1 MNPPPSLE
9 RRVQFA
15 LLMVVVLGAY
25 VGAVVGGLELIRR
38 LSFPYLGSGAHVTR
52 PAAALGVAVPAL
64 WYLAGRERAAAGRRV
79 VVAILA
85 TIPSLALCV
94 WGARAANALL
104 DPGAGQWLEYRV
116 AGYEG
121 RGNAR
126 LVLASPP
133 ERFASRLVLDRGPLE
148 DEREAG
154 TPVWVLI
161 RPGAFRASWIADH
174 RYAPPPAR

>member
-1 MNPPPSLE
+1 MSPPQSLT

-15 LLMVVVLGAY
+15 LLMVVVLSAY
-25 VGAVVGGLELIRR
+25 SGVVLGGLALARR
-38 LSFPYLGSGAHVTR
+38 LAFPYLGSGAHVTR
-52 PAAALGVAVPAL
+52 AATALGVLLPTL
-64 WYLAGRERAAAGRRV
+64 WYVAGRDRPAAGRRAA
-79 VVAILA
+79 VAIVA
-85 TIPSLALCV
+85 TAPCLALCV

-104 DPGAGQWLEYRV
+104 DPSPGRWAEYRV

-133 ERFASRLVLDRGPLE
+133 DEFASRLIVARGPLE
-148 DEREAG
+148 AERDVG

-161 RPGAFRASWIADH
+161 RPGFFRAHWIADH
-174 RYAPPPAR
+174 RYARPAR